1 MARPRKRINQGLPQ
15 GLVCRNRKR
24 ADGSIVVYYYYT
36 MADKKEVALGKDKHI
51 AILEAAKLNMQY
63 LTKKDNILFIE
74 VLERYEKEVVPLKK
88 AKNTRNS
95 NIQAIKKLRQYF
107 QDPPF
112 TLDEIEPIHIREYL
126 DWRKTL
132 NQPQISKLGYLAT
145 FGAWRENGVTLKR
158 SAHQQGLKNSK

>member
-36 MADKKEVALGKDKHI
+36 MADKKEVAFGKDKHI

-112 TLDEIEPIHIREYL
+112 TLDEIEPI
-126 DWRKTL
+126 

-145 FGAWRENGVTLKR
+145 FGAWRENGGTLKR
-158 SAHQQGLKNSK
+158 LVHLQGLKNSK

>member
-112 TLDEIEPIHIREYL
+112 TLDEIQPIHIREYL
-126 DWRKTL
+126 DWRKDV
-132 NQPQISKLGYLAT
+132 K
-145 FGAWRENGVTLKR
+145 
-158 SAHQQGLKNSK
+158 

>member
-63 LTKKDNILFIE
+63 LTKKIISFLLKCLSDMKKKLC
-74 VLERYEKEVVPLKK
+74 RLKK
-88 AKNTRNS
+88 RRTLET
-95 NIQAIKKLRQYF
+95 QTFRQ
-107 QDPPF
+107 
-112 TLDEIEPIHIREYL
+112 
-126 DWRKTL
+126 
-132 NQPQISKLGYLAT
+132 
-145 FGAWRENGVTLKR
+145 
-158 SAHQQGLKNSK
+158 

>member
-88 AKNTRNS
+88 AKNTRSQNVQILQHQFLINKIS
-95 NIQAIKKLRQYF
+95 LLYICNIVYF
-107 QDPPF
+107 RNF
-112 TLDEIEPIHIREYL
+112 TYFSETT
-126 DWRKTL
+126 K
-132 NQPQISKLGYLAT
+132 
-145 FGAWRENGVTLKR
+145 VT
-158 SAHQQGLKNSK
+158 GL

>member
-88 AKNTRNS
+88 RRILET
-95 NIQAIKKLRQYF
+95 Q
-107 QDPPF
+107 
-112 TLDEIEPIHIREYL
+112 
-126 DWRKTL
+126 
-132 NQPQISKLGYLAT
+132 T
-145 FGAWRENGVTLKR
+145 FRL
-158 SAHQQGLKNSK
+158 

>member
-88 AKNTRNS
+88 S
-95 NIQAIKKLRQYF
+95 
-107 QDPPF
+107 
-112 TLDEIEPIHIREYL
+112 EEH
-126 DWRKTL
+126 
-132 NQPQISKLGYLAT
+132 SKLKHSGNKEITPILP
-145 FGAWRENGVTLKR
+145 R
-158 SAHQQGLKNSK
+158 STIYP